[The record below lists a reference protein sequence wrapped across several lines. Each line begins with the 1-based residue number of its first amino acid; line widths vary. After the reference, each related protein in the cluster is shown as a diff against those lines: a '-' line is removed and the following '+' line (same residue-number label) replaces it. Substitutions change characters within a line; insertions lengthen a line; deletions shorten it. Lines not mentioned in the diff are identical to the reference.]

1 MGLLVKY
8 KDYTIKDL
16 EGMPIKKRNKI
27 FKGENKLSVLLLNI
41 FLRKKKLMILLF
53 IILSNLVNAQIDS
66 TKLDTV
72 RLFIK
77 TLDTTHY
84 WNYYHA
90 DSVLLWG
97 YVKEYDPL
105 LIPVGGY
112 AVQGDYV
119 NPNFIMVKGFG
130 VIRWNKEGQMVA
142 VLRWLDNKKK
152 DIKNKFIDPII
163 NLR

>member
-1 MGLLVKY
+1 MRITL
-8 KDYTIKDL
+8 
-16 EGMPIKKRNKI
+16 
-27 FKGENKLSVLLLNI
+27 
-41 FLRKKKLMILLF
+41 
-53 IILSNLVNAQIDS
+53 IILSLIVFTNNVNAQIDS

-77 TLDTTHY
+77 TLDTSHY

-97 YVKEYDPL
+97 NVNEYNVQ

-112 AVQGDYV
+112 AVQGAYI
-119 NPNFIMVKGFG
+119 NPNFTMVNGFG
-130 VIRWNKEGQMVA
+130 IIRWNKEGGLVA

-152 DIKNKFIDPII
+152 DIKGKFIDPII